1 MGYYLNIKI
10 IKGEAQ
16 EWDKVICALTFLKKK
31 KVEIYS
37 WVWVESKCLHIKTSV
52 SQTAAP
58 CAVKMAAGKFH
69 RLPL

>member
-16 EWDKVICALTFLKKK
+16 DWDKVICALTFFLKR
-31 KVEIYS
+31 VEVYS

-58 CAVKMAAGKFH
+58 SAVKMAAGKFH